1 MDNFDIHKWNK
12 RRYLKEENIK
22 EDNYKLVNSISNVAD
37 MYSYGE
43 ILDALESFYIKNDEQ
58 KSAEIARKHAKE
70 FRDILDSDEEE
81 EVKEIPGFEGTMKAL
96 DDLTINEKKTL
107 RESKHQLN
115 QLSWDFILRAL
126 PGFGEEW
133 DELHLETPTDA
144 SRVVS
149 SEGSFNMWLNDMVER
164 GYGEEEVIIDSE
176 GKDSMGR
183 INIRDAGVKIVSDKF
198 NNDRDEY
205 IQGKAATLSNW
216 GTTN

>member
-1 MDNFDIHKWNK
+1 MSDFNIHKWNK
-12 RRYLKEENIK
+12 SRYLKEGNIK

-70 FRDILDSDEEE
+70 FRDILGPDVDSPSEEKFMGDWGPHLAE
-81 EVKEIPGFEGTMKAL
+81 
-96 DDLTINEKKTL
+96 DEKKNL
-107 RESKHQLN
+107 KESSKHQLD
-115 QLSWDFILRAL
+115 QLSWDFLLRAL
-126 PGFGEEW
+126 PGFGKEW

-149 SEGSFNMWLNDMVER
+149 SEGSFNMWLNDMVKM
-164 GYGEEEVIIDSE
+164 GYGEEEVIIDPE

-183 INIRDAGVKIVSDKF
+183 INIKDAGVKIISDKF
-198 NNDRDEY
+198 IKDKEEY
-205 IQGKAATLSNW
+205 IQGKAATLKSW

>member
-1 MDNFDIHKWNK
+1 MSDFNIHKWNK
-12 RRYLKEENIK
+12 SRYLKEGNIK

-43 ILDALESFYIKNDEQ
+43 ILDA
-58 KSAEIARKHAKE
+58 KE
-70 FRDILDSDEEE
+70 FRDILGPDVDSPSEEKFMGDWGPHLAE
-81 EVKEIPGFEGTMKAL
+81 
-96 DDLTINEKKTL
+96 DEKKNL
-107 RESKHQLN
+107 KESSKHQLD
-115 QLSWDFILRAL
+115 QLSWDFLLRAL

-149 SEGSFNMWLNDMVER
+149 SEGSFNMWLNDMVKM
-164 GYGEEEVIIDSE
+164 GYGEEEVIIDPE

-183 INIRDAGVKIVSDKF
+183 INIRDAGVKIISDKF
-198 NNDRDEY
+198 IKDKEEY
-205 IQGKAATLSNW
+205 IQGKAATLKSW